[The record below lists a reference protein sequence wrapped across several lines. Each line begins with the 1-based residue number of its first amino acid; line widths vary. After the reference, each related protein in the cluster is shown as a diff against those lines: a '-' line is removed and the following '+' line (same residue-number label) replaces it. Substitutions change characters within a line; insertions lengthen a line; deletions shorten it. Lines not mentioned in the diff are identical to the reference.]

1 MRRDELQLPPPP
13 RNDRP
18 GDRWMCGRSS
28 GHEPCVRGPSDR
40 GVCPMERACRVK
52 RSWYGRR
59 RRALLIATITLIAIL
74 LFMIQS
80 RHQTAI
86 IKPGN
91 LSNPHAQ
98 ILATTLT
105 PQRCA
110 ACHPQA
116 TDSDASWFNPASS
129 GHKNLT
135 QTDACIVCHHKT
147 IPRKVAKLAHNLDAQ
162 QLARLTLSRQRLA
175 SLPDHPNSWRD
186 LLPGPAVDMNN
197 IECATCHREH
207 RGSTADLL
215 AISDTQCQTCH
226 SDRFGN
232 FATSHPDW
240 QKWPYGRGGE
250 ISFNH
255 ATHAN
260 KYYPAEI
267 HDGKSTPFDC
277 SQCHQRTG
285 NNEISRTASYR
296 DACAACHDE
305 ALRLEVA
312 AGLELLALPIL
323 PADSAAKV
331 QPWPEAATGFYD
343 GTVSPLAELLLQADP
358 EMSAALQ
365 EIPNLDFAGVKTAAS
380 ISAAE
385 MLANGYRQ
393 LINEIA
399 SEGQPALIKRS
410 KLLGLTPDSVQKLL
424 RPLSPQVVEEA
435 QRTWFVNPP
444 ATNPNPSANSVPTPD
459 TKPERSKSSGPDEL
473 LGDPPD
479 SNDLLG
485 PDLLSDDSLL
495 IPENNSDADP
505 LILDPLILDPLTA
518 ERQLASDPL
527 TGTNSS
533 LADRPRSRSA
543 FDADS
548 MLPGGGW
555 FRDDRG
561 LAIRYRGSDH
571 DDPVLKAM
579 IDIIRQLPESM
590 PTRERLLKN
599 HAVAACIS
607 CHPSAAQAGGK
618 WRSQPQFNTRQFT
631 KFSHASH
638 LNVAE
643 LSSCVRCH
651 RVAGKS
657 ASTSALINLA
667 ATSAPHE
674 HMEFLPLSREVCSS
688 CHRSGGSGD
697 NCTTCHRYHIDL
709 RSRGTISIN
718 H

>member
-1 MRRDELQLPPPP
+1 MRRNELQLPPPP
-13 RNDRP
+13 KNDRP

-28 GHEPCVRGPSDR
+28 SHEPCVRGPSDR
-40 GVCPMERACRVK
+40 GVCPMQKACRVK

-59 RRALLIATITLIAIL
+59 RRALLIATIALIAAL
-74 LFMIQS
+74 LFMIKS

-86 IKPGN
+86 IKPGD

-98 ILATTLT
+98 ILAATLT

-116 TDSDASWFNPASS
+116 TDGNASWFNPTIS
-129 GHKNLT
+129 GHQNLT
-135 QTDACIVCHHKT
+135 QTDACLVCHHKT
-147 IPRKVAKLAHNLDAQ
+147 IQKKVAKLAHNLDAK
-162 QLARLTLSRQRLA
+162 QLAELTLSRQRLA
-175 SLPDHPNSWRD
+175 SLPDHPSTWQD
-186 LLPGPAVDMNN
+186 LLPGPAFDMNN

-226 SDRFGN
+226 SDRFGD

-240 QKWPYGRGGE
+240 QQWPYGRGGE

-260 KYYPAEI
+260 KYFPAEI
-267 HDGKSTPFDC
+267 QDGKSTPFDC
-277 SQCHQRTG
+277 SKCHERTG
-285 NNEISRTASYR
+285 NNEVARAASYR
-296 DACAACHDE
+296 DACASCHDE
-305 ALRLEVA
+305 ALKLQIAE
-312 AGLELLALPIL
+312 GLELLALPIL
-323 PADSAAKV
+323 PSDSAANV
-331 QPWPEAATGFYD
+331 QPWPETATGFYD

-365 EIPNLDFAGVKTAAS
+365 KIPSLNFAEVKTAAS

-385 MLANGYRQ
+385 TLADGYRQ
-393 LINEIA
+393 LINDIA
-399 SEGQPALIKRS
+399 NEGQPALIKRA
-410 KLLGLTPDSVQKLL
+410 KLLGLNPESVQKLL

-444 ATNPNPSANSVPTPD
+444 AINLNPSANSPRTPD
-459 TKPERSKSSGPDEL
+459 TKPEKSKVSGPDEL
-473 LGDPPD
+473 LGDRSD
-479 SNDLLG
+479 TNDLLG
-485 PDLLSDDSLL
+485 PDLIPEDSLL
-495 IPENNSDADP
+495 IPGNKTGADP
-505 LILDPLILDPLTA
+505 LALDPLALDPLALDPPATDPLTA
-518 ERQLASDPL
+518 TDSEL
-527 TGTNSS
+527 TNQ
-533 LADRPRSRSA
+533 SRNKPT

-548 MLPGGGW
+548 MLPAGGW
-555 FRDDRG
+555 FRDDKR
-561 LAIRYRGSDH
+561 LSIRYRGSDH

-579 IDIIRQLPESM
+579 VDIIRQLPEGM

-599 HAVAACIS
+599 RAVTACIS

-631 KFSHASH
+631 KFSHSSH

-651 RVAGKS
+651 QVAGQS
-657 ASTSALINLA
+657 ASTSPLIDLA
-667 ATSAPHE
+667 ALSASHE
-674 HMEFLPLSREVCSS
+674 HLEFLPLSREVCSS

-709 RSRGTISIN
+709 RSPGTISIK